1 MNNNKEN
8 HPQTPRETQNPQ
20 NPREPQNPRNP
31 REPQNPR
38 NPRETQNPRN
48 TRETREPRNT
58 RETRD
63 LRDLRNTQAP
73 QSPHPKNIP
82 LSRYSDGTPSV
93 MRKST
98 VYKELHFFRKSD
110 VLVQLTKAFCHRFLP
125 HYGDRTVDQMIQAAR
140 SIKQNIAEGFT
151 DGQTSFETEIKLL
164 GIAKGS
170 NQELLEDYQ
179 DYLKQHNLPEWAKT
193 NIPRYDDMRT
203 FCRDH
208 SDEIHYRPYFDR
220 WTDEEMV
227 NVAICLCHM
236 VDKAMTSFLAKRD
249 REFVEEGG
257 IRERMTAARLDMRAT
272 QKQII
277 SQQEQEI
284 ATLKA
289 QNNSLT
295 AQINSQK
302 AQISSLTA
310 QINSQKAQIN
320 SLTAQISS
328 LQHKLSLQDSQQN
341 NE

>member
-8 HPQTPRETQNPQ
+8 QPQTPRETRNL
-20 NPREPQNPRNP
+20 REPQ
-31 REPQNPR
+31 
-38 NPRETQNPRN
+38 
-48 TRETREPRNT
+48 
-58 RETRD
+58 
-63 LRDLRNTQAP
+63 DLRNTQNP
-73 QSPHPKNIP
+73 RETRETQTLQSPHPKNIP

-277 SQQEQEI
+277 DQQEQEI

-302 AQISSLTA
+302 T
-310 QINSQKAQIN
+310 QINSLTAQIN
-320 SLTAQISS
+320 SLTAQINS

>member
-8 HPQTPRETQNPQ
+8 QPQTPRETQNPRNPQETQ
-20 NPREPQNPRNP
+20 NPWNPRDT
-31 REPQNPR
+31 R
-38 NPRETQNPRN
+38 NPRET
-48 TRETREPRNT
+48 REI
-58 RETRD
+58 
-63 LRDLRNTQAP
+63 RDLRNTQNTQAP
-73 QSPHPKNIP
+73 QTPHPKNIP

-277 SQQEQEI
+277 AQQEQEI

-302 AQISSLTA
+302 AQINSLTA
-310 QINSQKAQIN
+310 QISSQKAQIS